1 MFIFWIFFAL
11 VIFCAGFL
19 IGACTVGLFMGG
31 SHKEPV
37 DRRSEVPLDF

>member
-1 MFIFWIFFAL
+1 MLIFYIFFAL

-31 SHKEPV
+31 SRSDE
-37 DRRSEVPLDF
+37 RRSEPQEF